1 MSNEWPRATLNA
13 RGMPLACRVRAKR
26 RRGAGV
32 ANCRFRLF
40 GGRGGCPPAGFV

>member
-13 RGMPLACRVRAKR
+13 RGMPLAGRGRAKR

-32 ANCRFRLF
+32 ANRRPPLS
-40 GGRGGCPPAGFV
+40 GRRAECLPAGFV